1 MAFFIE
7 SEVRSKTKIN
17 IGLDIWGHYKI
28 FDAYVFI
35 NNLLKSAR
43 KKIVLIDNYIDE
55 SILVLFSKFE
65 TILFTIITKNITKQL
80 QLDIEKYNKQYK
92 NLTIKNSN
100 KYHDRFLII
109 DDEVYHIGAS
119 LKDLGNKV
127 FGFSKM
133 DKSSINLNTEKGIV
147 KNDNI

>member
-1 MAFFIE
+1 
-7 SEVRSKTKIN
+7 
-17 IGLDIWGHYKI
+17 
-28 FDAYVFI
+28 
-35 NNLLKSAR
+35 
-43 KKIVLIDNYIDE
+43 LIDNYIDE
-55 SILVLFSKFE
+55 SVLVLFSKFE

-80 QLDIEKYNKQYK
+80 QLDIDKYNKQYK
-92 NLTIKNSN
+92 NLTIKKSN

-133 DKSSINLNTEKGIV
+133 DKSLLNIEWDIRITI
-147 KNDNI
+147 